1 MLRQF
6 ARWRIERLRK
16 SDSIEKAG
24 QRLIVVQQSGVG
36 HSSHLVTESSRQ
48 LLEDSIQDVVR
59 RAFRRRGTA
68 SRLDE
73 QVLGMAAQM
82 PADTD
87 QFEVEKDE
95 LIDNICRSILDC
107 ILTELA
113 NAVPSGIRETMHY
126 EREMT
131 VLEVSFTTWE
141 PDPGTTPTRNPDVNC
156 AKMSPRSTHSTTPS
170 SFSPSHRI

>member
-1 MLRQF
+1 M
-6 ARWRIERLRK
+6 
-16 SDSIEKAG
+16 
-24 QRLIVVQQSGVG
+24 VQQSGVG

-73 QVLGMAAQM
+73 QILGMAAQM

-87 QFEVEKDE
+87 QSEVEKDE

-131 VLEVSFTTWE
+131 VLEV
-141 PDPGTTPTRNPDVNC
+141 
-156 AKMSPRSTHSTTPS
+156 
-170 SFSPSHRI
+170 

>member
-1 MLRQF
+1 
-6 ARWRIERLRK
+6 
-16 SDSIEKAG
+16 
-24 QRLIVVQQSGVG
+24 
-36 HSSHLVTESSRQ
+36 
-48 LLEDSIQDVVR
+48 
-59 RAFRRRGTA
+59 
-68 SRLDE
+68 
-73 QVLGMAAQM
+73 MAAQM

-87 QFEVEKDE
+87 QSEVEKDE